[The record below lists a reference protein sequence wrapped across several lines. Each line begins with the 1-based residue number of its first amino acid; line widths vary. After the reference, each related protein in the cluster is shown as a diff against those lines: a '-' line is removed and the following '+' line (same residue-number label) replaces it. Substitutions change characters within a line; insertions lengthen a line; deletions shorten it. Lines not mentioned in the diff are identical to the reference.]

1 MRVILTSLEGNLL
14 DPETSSCGAARQ
26 ALAALERRAIPLILV
41 SSKTRAQL
49 ENIRTQLELE
59 HPFIAEEG
67 SIICVPKHYF
77 PESILDQGWVY
88 LPPYYVC
95 VLGLPYDQIQNGLQQ
110 IRQKLGLGLIGYGD
124 WTATELAMALGI
136 AEEEAERAQQRE
148 FSEIFSY
155 AGDPSL
161 LQAAFA
167 ELAQQFPHYWI
178 HLHPLKKRALLNHW
192 YFSAHQR
199 HRPPAAQILLECY
212 QKHLGSISSL
222 GLGNALTDA
231 SFLRYCSQSLVLP
244 SPEAEDLWAMAEKTW
259 KRAELGGPEGW
270 NEAVLRWLE
279 EPEDEDVRQDE

>member
-26 ALAALERRAIPLILV
+26 ALAALDRRAIPVILV

-67 SIICVPKHYF
+67 SIICIPKHYF
-77 PESILDQGWVY
+77 PESILDEQWSY
-88 LPPYYVC
+88 LPPYHVC
-95 VLGLPYDQIQNGLQQ
+95 VLGLPYEQIQEGLHQ

-124 WTATELAMALGI
+124 WTTTELAMALGI
-136 AEEEAERAQQRE
+136 SKDEAERAQQRE

-155 AGDPSL
+155 SGEPSL
-161 LQAAFA
+161 LQAAFSQ
-167 ELAQQFPHYWI
+167 LAQQFSNYSI

-192 YFSAHQR
+192 YFSARQR
-199 HRPPAAQILLECY
+199 NSLPAAQILLNCY
-212 QKHLGSISSL
+212 QKHLGAISSL
-222 GLGNALTDA
+222 GIGNALTDA
-231 SFLRYCSQSLVLP
+231 SFLRYSSQSLVLP

-259 KRAELGGPEGW
+259 KRGELGGPEGW
-270 NEAVLRWLE
+270 NEAVLSWLE
-279 EPEDEDVRQDE
+279 ESEYGDAHQE